1 MSPTQAKAGARSTS
15 NEEATRAR
23 ILDAA
28 LRCFAQIGIA
38 KTSLQDV
45 ARVAEMSRGTV
56 YRHFE
61 DRKALID
68 AAVARGSQQY
78 WADATSALGRKAS
91 LAEQAGALAEVVART
106 QAVQHTRDRLVNGDT
121 GLMRMLL
128 EDARETLAHTMAF
141 LRPYVEEARERG
153 EIRTD
158 VEVDEA
164 SEWLARMI
172 MSIISAPASPSFD
185 VNRPRTVGRFV
196 ARHAVAGLMAND
208 TD

>member
-1 MSPTQAKAGARSTS
+1 MSGTQAKPATRATT
-15 NEEATRAR
+15 NDDTTRAR

-68 AAVARGSQQY
+68 AAVTRGSQQY
-78 WADATSALGRKAS
+78 WADATAALGKKAT
-91 LAEQAGALAEVVART
+91 LAEQVGALAEVVART
-106 QAVQHTRDRLVNGDT
+106 QALQHTRDRLVNGDT

-128 EDARETLAHTMAF
+128 EDAGETLAHTMAF
-141 LRPYVEEARERG
+141 LRPYVEEARVRG

-158 VEVDEA
+158 IDVDEA
-164 SEWLARMI
+164 SEWLGRMI
-172 MSIISAPASPSFD
+172 MSIISAPASPTFD

-196 ARHAVAGLMAND
+196 ARHAVAGLMAEP